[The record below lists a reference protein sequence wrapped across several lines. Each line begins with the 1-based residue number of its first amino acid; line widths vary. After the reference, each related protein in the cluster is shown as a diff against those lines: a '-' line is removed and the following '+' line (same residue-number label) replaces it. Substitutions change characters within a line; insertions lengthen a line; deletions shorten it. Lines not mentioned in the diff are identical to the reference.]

1 MFLYSLALCANPGNE
16 ISLPPTR
23 SNVPDCSPKPRSTM
37 QDGLISRTGATIY
50 NDPYSGKGPA
60 SYDRTMD
67 GTGQYSPSKS
77 CAHLTRQPASP
88 QHPALNGDFKLCGY
102 EGTMNSCGPLGDEC
116 VPNSAGS
123 ALAGAASK
131 VDIFGVFEFWLRLR
145 YDLTTVPWEQLK
157 SVQLKNPRAAPGCA
171 YIPTKVEHIANII
184 THGTWVLP
192 SMYAG
197 LQLYDRSHTP
207 AQTLAAVIYGAA
219 LSMLFFVSTCFH
231 CVCYCNHNRPLK
243 DALHRCD
250 RAMIYIFIAGSY
262 YPWLSLGHTTHPQI
276 VSVVKWSVWV
286 MAVLGI
292 VYQQMYHER
301 YKCLETFFY
310 VVIGL
315 GPSVVIVLW
324 GHEFTG
330 MPELKFGGILYIIGI
345 VFFKSDGLF
354 PFAHAIWHLFVVFA
368 ASVHYFAIMTH
379 LFPDTAGIDSS
390 VAGAVTG

>member
-1 MFLYSLALCANPGNE
+1 
-16 ISLPPTR
+16 
-23 SNVPDCSPKPRSTM
+23 M
-37 QDGLISRTGATIY
+37 QDGLISRAGAAIC
-50 NDPYSGKGPA
+50 NDAYPGKG
-60 SYDRTMD
+60 STNFGSTMD
-67 GTGQYSPSKS
+67 GSQGQYSPAKTCTQLLPPRRVEPPSPS
-77 CAHLTRQPASP
+77 HHASNGGGGELRHCAMGAPLDDDYGSRSSGGST
-88 QHPALNGDFKLCGY
+88 LGG
-102 EGTMNSCGPLGDEC
+102 GTGK
-116 VPNSAGS
+116 A
-123 ALAGAASK
+123 
-131 VDIFGVFEFWLRLR
+131 DIFGVLEFWLRLR
-145 YDLTTVPWEQLK
+145 YDLTTLPWEQLK
-157 SVQLKNPRAAPGCA
+157 TVQLKNPRAAPGCA
-171 YIPTKVEHIANII
+171 YIPTTVEHIANII

-192 SMYAG
+192 SVYAG
-197 LQLYDRSHTP
+197 LTLYSRSQSS
-207 AQTLAAVIYGAA
+207 AQTLAAVIYGSA

-276 VSVVKWSVWV
+276 VSVVKWSIWV

-292 VYQQMYHER
+292 IYQQMYHER

-330 MPELKFGGILYIIGI
+330 MSELKFGGILYIVGI

-379 LFPDTAGIDSS
+379 LFPETLTVGNPADGSL
-390 VAGAVTG
+390 TG

>member
-1 MFLYSLALCANPGNE
+1 
-16 ISLPPTR
+16 
-23 SNVPDCSPKPRSTM
+23 M
-37 QDGLISRTGATIY
+37 QDGLISRAGAAICNDTYPAKGSANY
-50 NDPYSGKGPA
+50 NVPPV
-60 SYDRTMD
+60 D
-67 GTGQYSPSKS
+67 GGAGQYSPSKA
-77 CAHLTRQPASP
+77 CVHQHHPARQQQQPPSP
-88 QHPALNGDFKLCGY
+88 QHTPCGDFKLCGY
-102 EGTMNSCGPLGDEC
+102 DGATMSCGPLGDEC
-116 VPNSAGS
+116 LPSSTGGS
-123 ALAGAASK
+123 PLTGRTGKADL
-131 VDIFGVFEFWLRLR
+131 FGVLEFWLQLR
-145 YDLTTVPWEQLK
+145 YDLSTLPWEQLQTI
-157 SVQLKNPRAAPGCA
+157 QLKNPRAAPGCA
-171 YIPTKVEHIANII
+171 YIPTKVEHIANIV

-192 SMYAG
+192 SMYAA
-197 LQLYDRSHTP
+197 LYLYGRSHTP
-207 AQTLAAVIYGAA
+207 AQTLAAIIYGAA

-330 MPELKFGGILYIIGI
+330 MAELKFGGVLYIIGI

-368 ASVHYFAIMTH
+368 ASVHYFAIMTY
-379 LFPDTAGIDSS
+379 LFPDTSSIVSSAVEGAAAG
-390 VAGAVTG
+390 

>member
-1 MFLYSLALCANPGNE
+1 
-16 ISLPPTR
+16 
-23 SNVPDCSPKPRSTM
+23 M
-37 QDGLISRTGATIY
+37 QDGLISRAGATIY
-50 NDPYSGKGPA
+50 NDAFSGKGPTN
-60 SYDRTMD
+60 YDPVN
-67 GTGQYSPSKS
+67 GTGQYSPTKSS
-77 CAHLTRQPASP
+77 CAHLSRPSPPSP
-88 QHPALNGDFKLCGY
+88 QHTPNGDFKLCGY

-116 VPNSAGS
+116 VPNTAGTG
-123 ALAGAASK
+123 AGKA
-131 VDIFGVFEFWLRLR
+131 DIFGVLEFWLRLR

-157 SVQLKNPRAAPGCA
+157 TVQLKNPRAAPGCA

-315 GPSVVIVLW
+315 GPSVVIILW

-330 MPELKFGGILYIIGI
+330 MSELKFGGILYIIGI

-379 LFPDTAGIDSS
+379 LFPDSSAIVTPVVGS
-390 VAGAVTG
+390 VAG

>member
-1 MFLYSLALCANPGNE
+1 
-16 ISLPPTR
+16 
-23 SNVPDCSPKPRSTM
+23 M
-37 QDGLISRTGATIY
+37 QDGLISRAGAAIY
-50 NDPYSGKGPA
+50 NDAYPGKGTTNF
-60 SYDRTMD
+60 SSTID
-67 GTGQYSPSKS
+67 GNQSSQYSPAKVLPSRREPPSPTHHASIGGGEFKH
-77 CAHLTRQPASP
+77 CAMGPPYDDETCASR
-88 QHPALNGDFKLCGY
+88 
-102 EGTMNSCGPLGDEC
+102 NSGG
-116 VPNSAGS
+116 GS
-123 ALAGAASK
+123 GKA
-131 VDIFGVFEFWLRLR
+131 DIFGVLEFWLRLR
-145 YDLTTVPWEQLK
+145 YDLTTLPWKQLK
-157 SVQLKNPRAAPGCA
+157 TVQYKNPRAAPGCA
-171 YIPTKVEHIANII
+171 YIPTTVEHIANII
-184 THGTWVLP
+184 THGTSVLP
-192 SMYAG
+192 SVYAG
-197 LQLYDRSHTP
+197 LTLYSRSQTS

-292 VYQQMYHER
+292 IYQQMYHER

-330 MPELKFGGILYIIGI
+330 MSELKFGGILYIVGI

-368 ASVHYFAIMTH
+368 ASVHYFAIMTY
-379 LFPDTAGIDSS
+379 LFPDDGTISSPMDGTLAG
-390 VAGAVTG
+390 

>member
-1 MFLYSLALCANPGNE
+1 
-16 ISLPPTR
+16 
-23 SNVPDCSPKPRSTM
+23 M
-37 QDGLISRTGATIY
+37 QDGLISRAGAAMC
-50 NDPYSGKGPA
+50 NDAFSSKGP
-60 SYDRTMD
+60 SNNKNPSDG
-67 GTGQYSPSKS
+67 GTGQYSPSK
-77 CAHLTRQPASP
+77 APHHHHPRQQPPPSP
-88 QHPALNGDFKLCGY
+88 QHTPSGEFKLCGY
-102 EGTMNSCGPLGDEC
+102 DGTMGDEC
-116 VPNSAGS
+116 APSSVSGIP
-123 ALAGAASK
+123 LAGRTGKA
-131 VDIFGVFEFWLRLR
+131 DLFGVLEFLLKLR
-145 YDLTTVPWEQLK
+145 YDLTTLPWEQLK
-157 SVQLKNPRAAPGCA
+157 TVHLKNPRAAPGCA
-171 YIPTKVEHIANII
+171 YIPTQVEHIANII

-192 SMYAG
+192 SMYAA
-197 LQLYDRSHTP
+197 LYLYGRSHTP
-207 AQTLAAVIYGAA
+207 AQTLAAIIYGAA

-330 MPELKFGGILYIIGI
+330 MAELKFGGILYIIGI

-379 LFPDTAGIDSS
+379 LFPETGTIVAS
-390 VAGAVTG
+390 VVDGTEAV